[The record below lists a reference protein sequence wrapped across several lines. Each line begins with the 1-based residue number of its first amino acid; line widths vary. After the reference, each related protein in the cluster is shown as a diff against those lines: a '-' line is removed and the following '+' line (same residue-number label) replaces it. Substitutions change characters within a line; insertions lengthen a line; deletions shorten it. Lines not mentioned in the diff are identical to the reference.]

1 MFSTLNTTQLQSL
14 FSQERLNAYNSIQ
27 EHFDNL
33 ALISRIAQTLG
44 MLEIILRNHI
54 NATLLLDN
62 AKWLDELP
70 QELELKL
77 KTSPKHTKPHQI
89 ISYQSLGFWL
99 KVIDFYKIHNKL
111 FDKAFLDTLD
121 FKRYFSENKNRFSN
135 KANLQN
141 YHKVSIFLNLFRNLR
156 NRAFHFENL
165 YKIDEQGKPRLNAFV
180 KSGKGILI
188 IHIETNKI
196 ELFLEDFISYFVE
209 KVKAGEKHPPITADI
224 ITQDSKKHKE
234 ILKK

>member
-121 FKRYFSENKNRFSN
+121 FKRYFSGNKNSIGKKKLR
-135 KANLQN
+135 N

-165 YKIDEQGKPRLNAFV
+165 YKLNEQGKPRLSVSV
-180 KSGKGILI
+180 KSGKEKI
-188 IHIETNKI
+188 IISIETSKI
-196 ELFLEDFISYFVE
+196 ELFLRDFISYFVE
-209 KVKAGEKHPPITADI
+209 KVKVGNKDPLENAEI

>member
-121 FKRYFSENKNRFSN
+121 FKRYFSGNKNSFKTKPLR
-135 KANLQN
+135 N
-141 YHKVSIFLNLFRNLR
+141 YQKVSIFLNLFRNLR

-165 YKIDEQGKPRLNAFV
+165 YKLNEQGKPRLNAFV
-180 KSGKGILI
+180 KSGKEISV
-188 IHIETNKI
+188 IHIETSKI
-196 ELFLEDFISYFVE
+196 ELFLRDFISYFVE
-209 KVKAGEKHPPITADI
+209 KVKVGEKDPPITAEI